1 MYNLI
6 GKKWSFILGFLVM
19 GYWGFAQQIQSLN
32 LDSCIV
38 KARQNYPLIK
48 QYDLISKS
56 LDYTVANANKA
67 YLPQISVTGIGAYI
81 FKGIPSP
88 SIPGQ
93 ESTEKEKLQFIGIGQ
108 LNQTLWDG
116 GATHSQKDIAT
127 ASAEVDK
134 AGIEVSFYNI
144 RERVNQLF
152 FGILVI
158 DEQLKQ
164 LDIVTENLVR
174 NFNNVKLSKDNG
186 LAYQSDV
193 DEVKAEILNIE
204 QKKIGFNYTRQG
216 YVEMLSFMIGEAIP
230 ASVQPEKPIIVESY
244 TSLVNNRAELKM
256 YANQL
261 KLEESKFGD
270 TKVNNMPKIGL
281 LGAGI
286 LIGPGISFATD
297 KINSLALAGLSLSW
311 NTGGIYRSGNNKHL
325 NQIQLDRIN
334 NQKETF
340 LFTNNLQ
347 LKQAASDIEMKK
359 AILGKDD
366 EIVSLKKNI
375 KNSYQLKYDNGMC
388 SMNDLINAINKESE
402 AQSNQALHDV
412 ELLMSQY
419 NYKTISGN

>member
-1 MYNLI
+1 
-6 GKKWSFILGFLVM
+6 
-19 GYWGFAQQIQSLN
+19 
-32 LDSCIV
+32 
-38 KARQNYPLIK
+38 
-48 QYDLISKS
+48 
-56 LDYTVANANKA
+56 
-67 YLPQISVTGIGAYI
+67 
-81 FKGIPSP
+81 
-88 SIPGQ
+88 
-93 ESTEKEKLQFIGIGQ
+93 
-108 LNQTLWDG
+108 
-116 GATHSQKDIAT
+116 
-127 ASAEVDK
+127 
-134 AGIEVSFYNI
+134 
-144 RERVNQLF
+144 
-152 FGILVI
+152 
-158 DEQLKQ
+158 
-164 LDIVTENLVR
+164 
-174 NFNNVKLSKDNG
+174 
-186 LAYQSDV
+186 
-193 DEVKAEILNIE
+193 
-204 QKKIGFNYTRQG
+204 
-216 YVEMLSFMIGEAIP
+216 
-230 ASVQPEKPIIVESY
+230 
-244 TSLVNNRAELKM
+244 M

-286 LIGPGISFATD
+286 LIGPGISFAAD